1 MLQYDFQSSIGY
13 WICMT
18 SRTYERAMQQQ
29 LVPAGITHRQ
39 CQVLFWLALDGPL
52 SQVELAEKMSIEPP
66 TLVRVLDRMERDG
79 LLVREACDRDRRVKI
94 VRVLPKAKPV
104 WKRIVQCAERV
115 RRQAS
120 RNLTH
125 QQRETLHDLLQIVQ
139 ANLQVP
145 GSVAGDAG
153 EVPHPA
159 KSPRTRSA
167 VRSRPRAKVTT

>member
-18 SRTYERAMQQQ
+18 SRAYERAMQQQ

-39 CQVLFWLALDGPL
+39 CQVLFWLALEGPL

-79 LLVREACDRDRRVKI
+79 LLVREACEHDRRVKI

-104 WKRIVQCAERV
+104 WKKIVQCAERV
-115 RRQAS
+115 RGQAS
-120 RNLTH
+120 RSLTPA
-125 QQRETLHDLLQIVQ
+125 QRQTLRELLQIVQ
-139 ANLQVP
+139 ENLQDPNPVWSDP
-145 GSVAGDAG
+145 AA
-153 EVPHPA
+153 PTRRA
-159 KSPRTRSA
+159 KSPRS
-167 VRSRPRAKVTT
+167 RSRAEAGAQV